1 MKHGAAFWILTAGLL
16 LTPGCAQ
23 RPRSNVLFITV
34 DTLRA
39 DRLGCAGYPIETPT
53 IDRLAEEG
61 AYFPNLY
68 ALAPLTLPSHA
79 SLFTSLRPFS
89 HGVRMNGVHVMGES
103 HTTLAE
109 ILQKEGYET
118 GAVTG
123 AYVVHS
129 TFGLGQG
136 FSTYSNVENPPPSDR
151 DPFETRVSDRRGE
164 EVTRQAEAW
173 LEGRKSPWFLWAHY
187 YDPHSPYT
195 PPEPYAAR
203 YEHAYDGEIAYADS
217 EMGKLL
223 DVLKERGDLDS
234 TLVVFASDHGEGLGE
249 HDEPEHGLFLYE
261 TTVRAPVIMR
271 GKDVPRGMR
280 IEHAASHLGVA
291 PTVLDLLGIEAPR
304 EFQGQSLRG
313 LWERGGAFSPERI
326 YIETY
331 EPFYNHQW
339 APMEALVQGG
349 WKYVLAPRP
358 ELYHVVED
366 PEEKRDLSGEEK
378 ERTEGMRKTLLE
390 ERKRY
395 PRAESEKAELT
406 EEALEKL
413 QSLGYLTGGRMTWDE
428 PDALAMAEEYPDIK
442 ERLDVLRLAR
452 QARDALLR
460 GHRERSLELLEQALP
475 LDPANVQVLKRLTV
489 FYRDLRRPR
498 EELDMQRRLAD
509 IDPLHAP
516 EYYRRLA
523 EWETENGNPETAR
536 QAWEKMLD
544 SYDVLEVRLGTF
556 FAENYY
562 NRALC
567 YKKLGQ
573 GEKAEAELR
582 AGLARYP
589 DAPLLYYA
597 LGAFSQNA
605 SQWDQAQEMYEAA
618 LARDPNHRRAKV
630 NLSKVLTQ
638 KAALA
643 LKDETRMRNLERAA
657 ALLEE
662 VHEAFGPTAGTLTDL
677 ARLNFSM
684 KREEKAEEFLLKA
697 LTVDPNYAMAR
708 LALAELSFRR
718 GDTELGSE
726 LCRKVLAAEPDNRE
740 ARLMLEH
747 YGAKA
752 GNS

>member
-1 MKHGAAFWILTAGLL
+1 MKNIPLLILAFALALA
-16 LTPGCAQ
+16 PGCAQ
-23 RPRSNVLFITV
+23 RSRPNVLFITV

-61 AYFPNLY
+61 VYFPNLY
-68 ALAPLTLPSHA
+68 ALAPLTLPSHT
-79 SLFTSLRPFS
+79 SLFTSMRPFS
-89 HGVRMNGVHVMGES
+89 HGVRMNGVHVLGES

-129 TFGLGQG
+129 MFGLSQG
-136 FSTYSNVENPPPSDR
+136 FSTYANVENPPPSER
-151 DPFETRVSDRRGE
+151 DPFETRISDRLGE
-164 EVTRQAEAW
+164 DVTHMAEAW
-173 LEGRKSPWFLWAHY
+173 LKERKSPWFLWVHY

-203 YEHAYDGEIAYADS
+203 YKHAYDGEIAYADS

-223 DVLKERGDLDS
+223 DVLKNRGELDS

-261 TTVRAPVIMR
+261 PTVRAPVIVR
-271 GKDVPRGMR
+271 GKNVPQGMR

-291 PTVLDLLGIEAPR
+291 PMVLDLLGIEAPR
-304 EFQGQSLRG
+304 EFQGQSLRL
-313 LWERGGAFSPERI
+313 LWERSGAFSPEMI
-326 YIETY
+326 YLETY
-331 EPFYNHQW
+331 EPYYNHQW
-339 APMEALVQGG
+339 APMEALMQGG
-349 WKYVLAPRP
+349 WKYILAPRP

-366 PEEKRDLSGEEK
+366 PKEERDLVEE
-378 ERTEGMRKTLLE
+378 ERERAEGLRRALLE

-395 PRAESEKAELT
+395 PKAEPEKAELT

-413 QSLGYLTGGRMTWDE
+413 QSLGYLTGGRMTWEE
-428 PDALAMAEEYPDIK
+428 PDALAMVDGLPDIK
-442 ERLDVLRLAR
+442 ERIDVLRLAK
-452 QARDALLR
+452 QARDEMLR
-460 GHRERSLELLEQALP
+460 GHMERSLELLEQALP
-475 LDPANVQVLKRLTV
+475 LDPTNVQVLKRLAV
-489 FYRDLRRPR
+489 FYRDLRRPW
-498 EELDMQRRLAD
+498 EELDMRRRLAD

-523 EWETENGNPETAR
+523 EWETENGNLEAAR

-544 SYDVLEVRLGTF
+544 SYDVLEVRLGTL

-573 GEKAEAELR
+573 DEKAEAEIR

-605 SQWDQAQEMYEAA
+605 RRWDQAQEMYEAA

-630 NLSKVLTQ
+630 HLSKVLTR
-638 KAALA
+638 KAASA
-643 LKDETRMRNLERAA
+643 SNSETRMRNLKRAA

-662 VHEAFGPTAGTLTDL
+662 VHETFGPTAETLTDL

-684 KREEKAEEFLLKA
+684 KREDKVEELLLKA
-697 LTVDPNYAMAR
+697 LTVNPNYAKAR
-708 LALAELSFRR
+708 VALAELSFRR
-718 GDTELGSE
+718 GDTKLGIE
-726 LCRKVLAAEPDNRE
+726 LCRKVLAAEPGNIE
-740 ARLMLEH
+740 ARKVLEH
-747 YGAKA
+747 YA
-752 GNS
+752 GVRETL

>member
-1 MKHGAAFWILTAGLL
+1 MKNIPLLILASALAL
-16 LTPGCAQ
+16 APGCAQ
-23 RPRSNVLFITV
+23 RTRPNVLFITV

-61 AYFPNLY
+61 VYFSNLY
-68 ALAPLTLPSHA
+68 ALAPLTLPSHT

-89 HGVRMNGVHVMGES
+89 HGVRMNGVHVLGEP

-109 ILQKEGYET
+109 VLQKEGYET

-136 FSTYSNVENPPPSDR
+136 FSTYANVENPPPSQR
-151 DPFETRVSDRRGE
+151 DLFETRVSDRPGE
-164 EVTRQAEAW
+164 DVTRSAEAW
-173 LEGRKSPWFLWAHY
+173 LKERKSPWFLWVHY
-187 YDPHSPYT
+187 YDPHAPYE
-195 PPEPYAAR
+195 PPEPYATR
-203 YEHAYDGEIAYADS
+203 YEHAYDGEIAYTDS

-223 DVLKERGDLDS
+223 NVLRKRGDLDS

-261 TTVRAPVIMR
+261 TTVRAPVIVR
-271 GKDVPRGMR
+271 GKNVPRGKR
-280 IEHAASHLGVA
+280 IEHAASHLHAA
-291 PTVLDLLGIEAPR
+291 PTVLDLLGIEPPR
-304 EFQGQSLRG
+304 EFQGQSLRP
-313 LWERGGAFSPERI
+313 LWERGGAFPQEKI
-326 YIETY
+326 YIEAY

-349 WKYVLAPRP
+349 WKYILAPRP

-366 PEEKRDLSGEEK
+366 PEEERDLSGEER
-378 ERTEGMRKTLLE
+378 ERAEGMRKTLLK

-395 PRAESEKAELT
+395 PKAESEKAELT

-428 PDALAMAEEYPDIK
+428 PDALAMAEEFPDIK
-442 ERLDVLRLAR
+442 ERIDVLRLAK
-452 QARDALLR
+452 QARDALLH

-475 LDPANVQVLKRLTV
+475 LDPTNVQVLKRLAA
-489 FYRDLRRPR
+489 FYRDLRRPG

-523 EWETENGNPETAR
+523 EWETENSGPEAAR
-536 QAWEKMLD
+536 QAWEKALD
-544 SYDVLEVRLGTF
+544 SYDVLEVRLGTL

-605 SQWDQAQEMYEAA
+605 RQWEQAQEMYEAA

-630 NLSKVLTQ
+630 HLSKVLTQ
-638 KAALA
+638 KAASA
-643 LKDETRMRNLERAA
+643 SNSETRMRNLERAA

-662 VHEAFGPTAGTLTDL
+662 VHEAFGPTAETLTDL

-684 KREEKAEEFLLKA
+684 KREDKVEELLLKA
-697 LTVDPNYAMAR
+697 LAVNPNYSTAR
-708 LALAELSFRR
+708 VALAELSFRR
-718 GDTELGSE
+718 GNKKLGIT
-726 LCRKVLAAEPDNRE
+726 LCREVLAAEPDHRE
-740 ARLMLEH
+740 ARLVLEH
-747 YGAKA
+747 YAGKD